1 MTAIKDK
8 RRKWNKYL
16 HCKNHITYN
25 EYKTARN
32 KVTLLIKKQKYQQE
46 RQIARKIKSDP
57 KMFWKH
63 VRLKRQIQ
71 SRVNALE
78 IDGDICTNDKKI
90 AEEVNRY
97 FSSVFT
103 KETLPVPIPSRTID
117 TTIEDVYITEERL
130 LKAMAE
136 INPSKSQ
143 GPDEIHSSFIYETR
157 NTISKPFLSI
167 CRKSIA
173 EGKLSKQWKSANI
186 TPIHKSGP
194 KHKPENYRPISV
206 TSICCR
212 VMERI
217 IRNVIMEHLEGNNLL
232 HINQHGFRKGR
243 SCTTQLLECIEDFT
257 NSLDDRREIDI
268 IYLDFK
274 SAFDRV
280 PHQR

>member
-16 HCKNHITYN
+16 HCKNHITCY

-32 KVTLLIKKQKYQQE
+32 KVTLLFKKQAYQQE
-46 RQIARKIKSDP
+46 REIARKIKSDP
-57 KMFWKH
+57 KMFCKH

-78 IDGDICTNDKKI
+78 IDGDICADDKKI
-90 AEEVNRY
+90 AEEFNRY

-103 KETLPVPIPSRTID
+103 KETLPVPISSRTID

-143 GPDEIHSSFIYETR
+143 GPDEIHLSFIYETG

-167 CRKSIA
+167 RRKSIV
-173 EGKLSKQWKSANI
+173 S
-186 TPIHKSGP
+186 
-194 KHKPENYRPISV
+194 
-206 TSICCR
+206 
-212 VMERI
+212 
-217 IRNVIMEHLEGNNLL
+217 
-232 HINQHGFRKGR
+232 
-243 SCTTQLLECIEDFT
+243 
-257 NSLDDRREIDI
+257 
-268 IYLDFK
+268 
-274 SAFDRV
+274 
-280 PHQR
+280 